1 MLNETQASAI
11 LPNWQSLEWYYS
23 VEISPGV
30 YTKGMGFN
38 NIAVTRKM
46 LANINL
52 EGKSVIDIGAMEGAV
67 STLIAKRGAKVLA
80 VDGADLSDRVMLV
93 KRAHGVQFS
102 YCSDIPLH
110 RYAERI
116 FEIQASKS
124 NWPHPFQEIGPSE
137 NTNYGFDVVLSSG
150 VMYHVLN
157 PFDHLITYRKLC
169 KLGGLV
175 VIEAAVAISDEIT
188 FFHGMRPEGMLYRG
202 FSSWFVSTSA
212 MDVFL
217 RACFL
222 EPLAFCYVSRDKLM
236 GVEVA
241 RVGVVARAVS
251 RRAFNPKTYAR
262 YREVADSELFFNPDF
277 SGLHP
282 AAHLTGHV
290 SNKVS
295 LKMDGLHTAENG
307 MSVSTF
313 DASAPLS
320 YTDDD
325 LRFPLSG

>member
-1 MLNETQASAI
+1 MLNESQANSI
-11 LPNWQSLEWYYS
+11 LPNWQSLDWYYS

-30 YTKGMGFN
+30 YTKGLGFN

-52 EGKSVIDIGAMEGAV
+52 EGKTVLDIGAMEGAM
-67 STLIAKRGAKVLA
+67 STLIAKRGANVLA
-80 VDGADLSDRVMLV
+80 VDGVDLSDRVTLV

-102 YCSDIPLH
+102 YCPDIPLH
-110 RYAERI
+110 RYAERV

-124 NWPHPFQEIGPSE
+124 NWPYPFLEIGPSE
-137 NTNYGFDVVLSSG
+137 KTNYGFDVVLSSG

-157 PFDHLITYRKLC
+157 PFDHLMTYRKLC

-175 VIEAAVAISDEIT
+175 VIEAAVAISDEVA
-188 FFHGMRPEGMLYRG
+188 FFHGMRPEGMLYTG
-202 FSSWFVSTSA
+202 FSTWFVSTSA

-222 EPLAFCYVSRDKLM
+222 EPLAFCYVSRDKLL
-236 GVEVA
+236 GVDVA
-241 RVGVVARAVS
+241 RVGIVARAVS
-251 RRAFNPKTYAR
+251 QRAFNPKTYAR
-262 YREVADSELFFNPDF
+262 YQDVSNSELFFNIDF
-277 SGLHP
+277 SGLQP
-282 AAHLTGHV
+282 AALLTGRV
-290 SNKVS
+290 SSKVS
-295 LKMDGLHTAENG
+295 LKMDGLHSAEKG
-307 MSVSTF
+307 LSVSTF

-320 YTDDD
+320 YNDND